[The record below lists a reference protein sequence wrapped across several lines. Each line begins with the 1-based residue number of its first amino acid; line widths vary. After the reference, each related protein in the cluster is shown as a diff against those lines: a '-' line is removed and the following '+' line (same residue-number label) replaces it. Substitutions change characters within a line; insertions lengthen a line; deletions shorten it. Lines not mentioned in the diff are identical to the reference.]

1 MQSYAFFLNQVLI
14 LFFLFLGSPTMGVIA
29 LSLFSKF
36 AFIMENEIAKLNN
49 NLVILYKIIM
59 CFCCNVNK
67 P

>member
-29 LSLFSKF
+29 LSLFSKV
-36 AFIMENEIAKLNN
+36 ALIMENEIAKLNN